1 MGNSNRNQG
10 KSTEAALAE
19 QLAAGTKTHFAT
31 AASLAFAS
39 ATFTPAQVEASLNT
53 LASLRNDVEDAK
65 VALEAKLA
73 AEAEQ
78 LPTLRA
84 FMSAYVQFLLATFS
98 KSPGI
103 LADFGLKAK
112 KAKAPLTVEQKA
124 AAAAKRKA
132 TRAARGTTSAKK
144 KALIKGNVTGV
155 VVTPVTASPE
165 PAAAVGSGGGTS
177 TPATAAAGATT
188 APTTHS

>member
-1 MGNSNRNQG
+1 MGTSNRTQG
-10 KSTEAALAE
+10 KNTEADLAI
-19 QLAAGTKTHFAT
+19 QLIAGTKTHFAN

-39 ATFTPAQVEASLNT
+39 ATFTPAQVETSLNT

-78 LPTLRA
+78 LAGLRA
-84 FMSAYVQFLLATFS
+84 FMSAFVQFVRATFS
-98 KSPGI
+98 KSPGT

-124 AAAAKRKA
+124 TAAAKRKA

-165 PAAAVGSGGGTS
+165 PAATVGSGGGTS
-177 TPATAAAGATT
+177 TPATADTGATT